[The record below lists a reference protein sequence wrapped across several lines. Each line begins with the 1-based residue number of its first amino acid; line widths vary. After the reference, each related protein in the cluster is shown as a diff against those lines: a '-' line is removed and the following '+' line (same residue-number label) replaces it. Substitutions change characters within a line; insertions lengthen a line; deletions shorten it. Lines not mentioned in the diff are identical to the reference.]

1 MVTFIARLKAL
12 PGEEAEAAEAI
23 KEMVAAVEANEAGAL
38 AYVAHTAPAS
48 PGEFLFYE
56 VYAGEAAKNTH
67 MKTPYLKKLVA
78 LMGPVFDPAFGVR
91 IEDLER
97 LSGSVRA

>member
-12 PGEEAEAAEAI
+12 PGKEAEAAEAI
-23 KEMVAAVEANEAGAL
+23 KDMVAAVEANEAGAL
-38 AYVAHTAPAS
+38 AYVAHTASGS
-48 PGEFLFYE
+48 PGEFVFYE
-56 VYAGEAAKNTH
+56 VYADEAAKDTH
-67 MKTPYLKKLVA
+67 MKAPYLKKLA
-78 LMGPVFDPAFGVR
+78 SLMGSVFDAGFGVR

>member
-12 PGEEAEAAEAI
+12 PGKEAEAAEAI

-38 AYVAHTAPAS
+38 AYVAHTAPES

-56 VYAGEAAKNTH
+56 AYADEAAKDTH

-78 LMGPVFDPAFGVR
+78 LMGPVFDAGFGVR